1 MYLNTCHHLFAKDCS
16 IEGRT
21 GGFAGTDFTNLK
33 NRGSQFTD
41 IKNLFCKITKNKKV
55 RYSF

>member
-21 GGFAGTDFTNLK
+21 GGFSGTVHELK
-33 NRGSQFTD
+33 
-41 IKNLFCKITKNKKV
+41 K
-55 RYSF
+55 